1 MERAAEIPEGVI
13 QNESEARN
21 DDGWGRIRGEDSTAR
36 PFKTKGSWEFARRT
50 LSCNTPVDSVYPFV
64 DPLRPL
70 AEMAA
75 EKVAEHYSDKE
86 IGKLAPDFVTL
97 IKKTGIKRS
106 QSKGSDMAQKKTRWE
121 EQKTKCV
128 EAG

>member
-21 DDGWGRIRGEDSTAR
+21 DDRWGRKRGEDSTTR

-50 LSCNTPVDSVYPFV
+50 LSCNTPTDWVKAFV

-75 EKVAEHYSDKE
+75 GKVAKYYPEEETS
-86 IGKLAPDFVTL
+86 KLAPDFVAL
-97 IKKTGIKRS
+97 IEKTGIKGS
-106 QSKGSDMAQKKTRWE
+106 PSKKSEMAQKKMR
-121 EQKTKCV
+121 
-128 EAG
+128 